1 MRGELDDALAR
12 LARRDELKRRLA
24 AEPPPAPGP
33 PVTTQPAP
41 PTPVDEVTAAVR
53 QVVSR
58 YPDMAVTLSVHTGSS
73 AALLRVQWTAGEVT
87 VTVGPATTD
96 VRSPAPAPAQ
106 PPVAGAGPPAWPAG
120 AGQPWAGPAD
130 SAATGRSAARLANL
144 IRSDPSLL
152 DGYENQR

>member
-24 AEPPPAPGP
+24 AEAPPAPEPPPPAG
-33 PVTTQPAP
+33 
-41 PTPVDEVTAAVR
+41 PTPADEVTAAVR
-53 QVVSR
+53 EVVSR
-58 YPDMAVTLSVHTGSS
+58 HPDMAVTLSVHTGAS

-96 VRSPAPAPAQ
+96 VRAPAATHAP
-106 PPVAGAGPPAWPAG
+106 GAATAAPPAWPAG
-120 AGQPWAGPAD
+120 TGQPWTGPAD
-130 SAATGRSAARLANL
+130 SAATGRSAARLAEL

-152 DGYENQR
+152 DGYENER